1 MEPHRRLSLQLA
13 AMWRRTPLLGSE
25 IGVPRI
31 LGFRWPDFD
40 EAELHLEWLTIL

>member
-1 MEPHRRLSLQLA
+1 
-13 AMWRRTPLLGSE
+13 MWRRTPLLGSE

-40 EAELHLEWLTIL
+40 EAELHLEWVTML

>member
-1 MEPHRRLSLQLA
+1 MPQAPQLTAGRHVA
-13 AMWRRTPLLGSE
+13 ADPLLGSE

-40 EAELHLEWLTIL
+40 EAELHLVWVTMF